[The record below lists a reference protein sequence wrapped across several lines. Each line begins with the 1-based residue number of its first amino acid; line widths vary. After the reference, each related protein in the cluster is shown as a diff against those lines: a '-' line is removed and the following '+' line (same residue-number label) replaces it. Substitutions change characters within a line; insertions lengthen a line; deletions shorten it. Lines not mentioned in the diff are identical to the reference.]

1 MQVECRLG
9 LLNSTAGPPSEW
21 WRMQCRSLDASGRPL
36 LPDDRH
42 SAADIARAV
51 HLRCPLAADDS
62 GGASAAPPGEPSAAW
77 GPPMLVAVV
86 EQVQSGLLGETLS
99 SVGITGLYFTLVFG
113 LGRFLRLSNNNMR
126 MRIPYQ
132 DLPDVEHLWTLCS
145 DIAVARE
152 EREFMLEEQLFYS
165 LINIYR
171 SPAVLFELTKKD
183 R

>member
-1 MQVECRLG
+1 
-9 LLNSTAGPPSEW
+9 
-21 WRMQCRSLDASGRPL
+21 MQCRSLDGSGRAI
-36 LPDDRH
+36 LPGRRP
-42 SAADIARAV
+42 SAAAIADTVRLGCGSDTA
-51 HLRCPLAADDS
+51 
-62 GGASAAPPGEPSAAW
+62 GASAAHSHRSEW

-126 MRIPYQ
+126 MRIPFQ

>member
-1 MQVECRLG
+1 
-9 LLNSTAGPPSEW
+9 
-21 WRMQCRSLDASGRPL
+21 MQCRSLDGSGRAI
-36 LPDDRH
+36 LPERRP
-42 SAADIARAV
+42 SAAAIADTVR
-51 HLRCPLAADDS
+51 LRCPPGTAAT
-62 GGASAAPPGEPSAAW
+62 SATHSHRSAW

>member
-1 MQVECRLG
+1 
-9 LLNSTAGPPSEW
+9 
-21 WRMQCRSLDASGRPL
+21 MQCRSLDGSGRPI
-36 LPDDRH
+36 LPERRQ
-42 SAADIARAV
+42 SAADIAAAV
-51 HLRCPLAADDS
+51 HLRCPPHTAAGTTVPREPPRS
-62 GGASAAPPGEPSAAW
+62 GW